1 MGGFK
6 GCWERP
12 TARAFVLHPLAQ
24 VSGRLLI
31 PGASAQILLSTSPTC
46 APTSK
51 GFALTHSVAKNAT
64 GGVSHKPVEDGA
76 APTLLNSAGS
86 FPENTA
92 TFKATWRALC

>member
-1 MGGFK
+1 M
-6 GCWERP
+6 
-12 TARAFVLHPLAQ
+12 
-24 VSGRLLI
+24 
-31 PGASAQILLSTSPTC
+31 
-46 APTSK
+46 
-51 GFALTHSVAKNAT
+51 AKNAT